1 MKPAPGRGTRR
12 SALGVLVFAGLGA
25 AFPAQAAA
33 PEGSAKPKP
42 PEGSAKPKAPEPAF
56 FAEVMVLHATNGK
69 KGIDP
74 RIGAMPEL
82 AKPPFSSYESYA
94 LLDRARLPLL
104 KETPRTLELPN
115 GRVLETRLVEVLG
128 KDALRLSARITQ
140 PNGKELLPLLAVR
153 AKLGQA
159 FIVAGPSYKQ
169 GILVL
174 VIRAV
179 Q

>member
-1 MKPAPGRGTRR
+1 MRLAAARGTRR
-12 SALGVLVFAGLGA
+12 SALGVIFIALLA
-25 AFPAQAAA
+25 AAA
-33 PEGSAKPKP
+33 PARAAGPGASAKPKP
-42 PEGSAKPKAPEPAF
+42 PAAPEF

-82 AKPPFSSYESYA
+82 GKPPFSSYDSYA
-94 LLDRARLPLL
+94 LLNRARLPLD
-104 KETPRTLELPN
+104 KASPRTLELPN

-153 AKLGQA
+153 AKLNQA